1 MVYNDTP
8 TTILERIRSKF
19 AKRTADAILS
29 AYSGDFGQE
38 RDTSAETMADK
49 KVKVS
54 FFGEGIS
61 EDSQM
66 RAIPSRRK
74 ADNSSANAEVK
85 RNVPRKGKA
94 HAKAENR
101 PEKKNAPVKS
111 VKTDVKNNISKK
123 TENRDMIIREKN
135 TNKKK
140 VNDRMNMNTN
150 MKKPVKNANGPVR
163 GKTAAREVPSDGLF
177 FRARVR
183 GAEMQ
188 ANISNV
194 RMPDKRRYVKRDVPD
209 EVLVRGRS
217 NINGSRHAVIKT
229 NAVEET
235 WKEKLGRF
243 FDTFRDNHKA
253 EHRVKKAPFPLAYAT
268 LIVVCSVMAMI
279 LIFSHSEV
287 NEYES
292 MINSLQTK
300 QTELDETAKKLELQL
315 EIRDDIR
322 TIESVAVDYIGMV
335 NSDVATTK
343 YVTVAAEDR
352 VEILRAEEEETGGF
366 AALLSALGEGIGKFS
381 EYFS

>member
-29 AYSGDFGQE
+29 AYSNESGQE
-38 RDTSAETMADK
+38 RDAYADSVSDK
-49 KVKVS
+49 RVKVS
-54 FFGEGIS
+54 FFGEAVS

-66 RAIPSRRK
+66 RSIPSRRK
-74 ADNSSANAEVK
+74 ADSSSVTAENKPVAS
-85 RNVPRKGKA
+85 RRGKA
-94 HAKAENR
+94 HAKVSNR
-101 PEKKNAPVKS
+101 SEKKNAPVMS
-111 VKTDVKNNISKK
+111 APKNNTAKK
-123 TENRDMIIREKN
+123 TENRDTIIKE
-135 TNKKK
+135 KK
-140 VNDRMNMNTN
+140 VNGQMNHQMK
-150 MKKPVKNANGPVR
+150 MKKNPVKSGGNVKSANAPAR
-163 GKTAAREVPSDGLF
+163 GRTGSREVPGDGLF
-177 FRARVR
+177 FVARKR

-194 RMPDKRRYVKRDVPD
+194 KVPNNRRYVKSEVHD

-243 FDTFRDNHKA
+243 FDTFKDNHKA

-268 LIVVCSVMAMI
+268 LVVVCSVMAMI

-292 MINSLQTK
+292 MINNLQVK
-300 QTELDETAKKLELQL
+300 QTELDDTAKKLELQL
-315 EIRDDIR
+315 ELRDDIR
-322 TIESVAVDYIGMV
+322 TIESIAVDYIGMV

-381 EYFS
+381 EYFN